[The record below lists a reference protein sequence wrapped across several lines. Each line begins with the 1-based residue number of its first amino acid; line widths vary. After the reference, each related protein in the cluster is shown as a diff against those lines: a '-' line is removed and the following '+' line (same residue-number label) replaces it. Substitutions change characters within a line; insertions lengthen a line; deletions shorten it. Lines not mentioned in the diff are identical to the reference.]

1 MLKRIRRYVWT
12 VMIALMIVA
21 SGFATASASERA
33 FKGNCS
39 KCHARPISV
48 ARSFDGNEEQR
59 KKAFDRFLST
69 HYAEDPQVRA
79 KIIDYLLTVA
89 R

>member
-1 MLKRIRRYVWT
+1 MLTHIPRYAGMAVT
-12 VMIALMIVA
+12 ALMIVA

-39 KCHARPISV
+39 KCHTRPSSV

-59 KKAFDRFLST
+59 RKAFDRFLST

>member
-33 FKGNCS
+33 FEQNCS
-39 KCHARPISV
+39 KCHARPSSV

-59 KKAFDRFLST
+59 V
-69 HYAEDPQVRA
+69 E
-79 KIIDYLLTVA
+79 
-89 R
+89 